1 VNPAEA
7 YAGMVF
13 FASIAMVVIG
23 AGHYVTKLTRLKN
36 ERLKPSADVE
46 MRLAR
51 LEVAIDDMSAELA
64 RVTEGQQFV
73 TKLLAEKSSE
83 GAHGR
88 S

>member
-1 VNPAEA
+1 MNPAEA
-7 YAGMVF
+7 FAGMVL

-23 AGHYVTKLTRLKN
+23 AGHYITKLVRLKN
-36 ERLKPSADVE
+36 ERLRPSADVE

-51 LEVAIDDMSAELA
+51 LEVAIDDMAAELT

-73 TKLLAEKSSE
+73 TKLLAEKSAE
-83 GAHGR
+83 VAHGR

>member
-1 VNPAEA
+1 MNPGEA

-13 FASIAMVVIG
+13 FASIALVVVG
-23 AGHYVTKLTRLKN
+23 VGHYATKVMRLRN

-51 LEVAIDDMSAELA
+51 LEVAIDDMAGELA

-83 GAHGR
+83 PSRAG
-88 S
+88 

>member
-1 VNPAEA
+1 MNPTEA

-23 AGHYVTKLTRLKN
+23 VGHYVTKMIRLRN

-51 LEVAIDDMSAELA
+51 LEVAIDDMAAELT

-73 TKLLAEKSSE
+73 NKLLVEKSGE
-83 GAHGR
+83 GIRAG
-88 S
+88 

>member
-1 VNPAEA
+1 VNPTDA
-7 YAGMVF
+7 YAGIVF
-13 FASIAMVVIG
+13 FSSIALVVIG
-23 AGHYVTKLTRLKN
+23 AGHYVTKLARLRN

-51 LEVAIDDMSAELA
+51 LEVAIDDMAAELT

-83 GAHGR
+83 VGR
-88 S
+88 AG

>member
-1 VNPAEA
+1 
-7 YAGMVF
+7 MVF

-23 AGHYVTKLTRLKN
+23 AGHYVTKLVRLKN
-36 ERLKPSADVE
+36 ERLRPSADVE

-51 LEVAIDDMSAELA
+51 LEVAIDDMAGELA

-83 GAHGR
+83 AAHG
-88 S
+88 SS